1 MTIET
6 VEVQTI
12 KSIQVQ
18 TTKLTGA
25 GVEVVPMA
33 DSRRT
38 HWSLYLRDDKGEARW
53 VKDFPISGDTS
64 TSFTRALVEAAK
76 MSMEHKVPIEQVF

>member
-1 MTIET
+1 M
-6 VEVQTI
+6 I

-18 TTKLTGA
+18 TTRLSGA

-38 HWSLYLRDDKGEARW
+38 HWSIYLRDDKGECEW
-53 VKDFPISGDTS
+53 VKDIAIVGDLTPV
-64 TSFTRALVEAAK
+64 FTKALVEAAK
-76 MSMEHKVPIEQVF
+76 LSMIHQVPIEQVK